1 MWEVS
6 CRPLTGRLRQMLTV
20 ESAREEGSQRTGEG
34 EQPVEGKPMKKSLW
48 QVLGLLGGRCS
59 VGSPGGL
66 VCQRQRGLS
75 QVAQVQ
81 PLPLLRQR
89 WERWPACRRGHFANA
104 CSRREQEE
112 GGLRPLGGLSEEGA
126 A

>member
-1 MWEVS
+1 
-6 CRPLTGRLRQMLTV
+6 MLTT
-20 ESAREEGSQRTGEG
+20 ESAREEGPQRAGEG
-34 EQPVEGKPMKKSLW
+34 EQPAEGKPMKKSLW
-48 QVLGLLGGRCS
+48 QGLGLLGGRCS

-66 VCQRQRGLS
+66 ACQRQRGLS

-81 PLPLLRQR
+81 PLLLLLRRR
-89 WERWPACRRGHFANA
+89 WGRWPACRRGHFANA
-104 CSRREQEE
+104 CSRREPEE